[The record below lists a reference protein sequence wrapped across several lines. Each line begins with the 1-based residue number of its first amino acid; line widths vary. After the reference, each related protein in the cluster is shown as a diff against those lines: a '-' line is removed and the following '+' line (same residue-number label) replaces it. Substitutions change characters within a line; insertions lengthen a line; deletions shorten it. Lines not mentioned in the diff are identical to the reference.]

1 MAKKILALFL
11 LFGTPFLAP
20 WKGEENHSNSLK
32 KNVIFMVMD
41 GTNAD
46 VITLARH
53 YKGAPLALDS
63 ILTGGVK
70 TYSSQSAITD
80 SAAAASAMA
89 TGHKTLKDYIGMVP
103 YQAADGKNR
112 GRPVANIM
120 EAAKAKGLAT
130 GIVATSPVQH
140 ATPAAFSSHT
150 MSRHNMHEIG
160 KQQAHQN
167 IDILLGGGKRYS
179 SVNEGRDVQIVRTKS
194 ELDKAKGK
202 SLHGYFAEE
211 EMAYDMDRKKL
222 KPEQPSL
229 ADMTKKAL
237 GMLSSHPK
245 GFFLFIEGSKVDYA
259 GHKNDPVG
267 MISEALAFDA
277 AVEEALAFAKK
288 HPNTL
293 LIAVA
298 DHGNSGLTMG
308 NKQTDQTY
316 AETPAEMFVNPLKK
330 ASLTVTGAVSLLK
343 KDRSNLEEV
352 LHLYGLDGLEQRK
365 IRKIRESRDIEKE
378 LVSLMAER
386 AHLGFTTRGHSGED
400 VFLYSFGPKKPAGL
414 INNTDLPTKVAA
426 HLELD
431 SLSELTNKLFIP
443 AKDYYEKRGYETENN
458 IKRDSDA
465 VFVAKKGKTVI
476 EYPANENKRKVNGRE
491 ETLPGIVVFNGD
503 TFWIPK

>member
-1 MAKKILALFL
+1 MVKKIVAMFL
-11 LFGTPFLAP
+11 LFGLPFSTP
-20 WKGEENHSNSLK
+20 WKGDNHANSMR

-53 YKGAPLALDS
+53 YKGEPLALDS

-70 TYSSQSAITD
+70 TYSFQSAITD

-103 YQAADGKNR
+103 YQDADGKTR

-120 EAAKAKGLAT
+120 EAAKANGLAT
-130 GIVATSPVQH
+130 GIVATAPVQH

-150 MSRHNMHEIG
+150 MSRNNMHDIG
-160 KQQAHQN
+160 QQQAHQN
-167 IDILLGGGKRYS
+167 IDILLGGGQKYS
-179 SVNEGRDVQIVRTKS
+179 SVNENRKVQIVQTKA
-194 ELDKAKGK
+194 ELEKAKGK
-202 SLHGYFAEE
+202 SLHGFFAEE
-211 EMAYDMDRKKL
+211 DMAYDKDRPML

-237 GMLSSHPK
+237 DMLSHHPK

-267 MISEALAFDA
+267 MISEVLAFDA
-277 AVEEALAFAKK
+277 AVKEALAFAKK

-293 LIAVA
+293 LMAVA

-308 NKQTDQTY
+308 NEQTDKTY
-316 AETPAEMFVNPLKK
+316 AETPAEKFVKPLKK
-330 ASLTVTGAVSLLK
+330 ATLTVTGAVSLLK
-343 KDRSNLEEV
+343 NDRSNLQEV
-352 LHLYGLDGLEQRK
+352 LHLYGLDGLEQSDITR
-365 IRKIRESRDIEKE
+365 IRESKNIEKE

-386 AHLGFTTRGHSGED
+386 AQLGFTTRGHSGED
-400 VFLYSFGPKKPAGL
+400 VFLYSFGPKKPTGL
-414 INNTDLPTKVAA
+414 INNTDLPAKVAA
-426 HLELD
+426 HLELG
-431 SLSELTNKLFIP
+431 SLSELTKKRFIP
-443 AKDYYEKRGYETENN
+443 AKEYYEKKGYVTESNV
-458 IKRDSDA
+458 RSGSGT
-465 VFVAKKGKTVI
+465 VFTAKKGKTVI
-476 EYPANENKRKVNGRE
+476 EYPANQNIRRVNGNE
-491 ETLPGIVVFNGD
+491 ETLPGIVVFNGH